1 MEIKVG
7 NVRSN
12 IDLFKSGRI
21 TVAWD
26 EYPLGI
32 GIKYVSP
39 FTTVNN
45 IGFMAIPEVGTDVLI
60 CKPANKNDW
69 YYLGS
74 IIENNF
80 ADGAGEGKVIDE
92 GVKNPFNDLYRFRGV
107 VPQAYIFSSPKGN
120 KIMLSDG
127 YNPDGS
133 YIGTHLETSRGMR
146 LSLDDSTGTIT
157 LGNSTNNAMLVL
169 TENSMAD
176 QTAMGGPASFSVQVT
191 GNVSI
196 TSQQG
201 DLDLTVINGRTINIE
216 NKSGLGSGAGNDSRT
231 GNINILSKNG
241 DVNIVATG
249 QNQEIRLESNGEG
262 GDVVINAK
270 DTIVMTAANGIIMQ
284 STGGDID
291 ISGNKI
297 YLN

>member
-1 MEIKVG
+1 
-7 NVRSN
+7 
-12 IDLFKSGRI
+12 
-21 TVAWD
+21 
-26 EYPLGI
+26 
-32 GIKYVSP
+32 
-39 FTTVNN
+39 
-45 IGFMAIPEVGTDVLI
+45 
-60 CKPANKNDW
+60 
-69 YYLGS
+69 
-74 IIENNF
+74 
-80 ADGAGEGKVIDE
+80 
-92 GVKNPFNDLYRFRGV
+92 
-107 VPQAYIFSSPKGN
+107 
-120 KIMLSDG
+120 
-127 YNPDGS
+127 
-133 YIGTHLETSRGMR
+133 
-146 LSLDDSTGTIT
+146 
-157 LGNSTNNAMLVL
+157 MLVL

>member
-12 IDLFKSGRI
+12 IDLFKAGRI
-21 TVAWD
+21 TVSWD

-32 GIKYVSP
+32 SIKYVSP
-39 FTTVNN
+39 FFTPNN

-74 IIENNF
+74 IVENTF
-80 ADGAGEGKVIDE
+80 SDSVGEGKVVDE
-92 GVKNPFNDLYRFRGV
+92 GVKNPFIDPYRFRGV
-107 VPQAYIFSSPKGN
+107 VPQSYIFSSPKGN

-133 YIGTHLETSRGMR
+133 YIGTYLETSRGMR
-146 LSLDDSTGTIT
+146 LSMDDSTGTIS
-157 LGNSTNNAMLVL
+157 LGNSTNNAILMI
-169 TENSMAD
+169 TENSMVD
-176 QTAMGGPASFSVQVT
+176 QSAGGGPASFSIQVT
-191 GNVSI
+191 GNVDI

-201 DLDLTVINGRTINIE
+201 NLDLTIINGRTINIE
-216 NKSGLGSGAGNDSRT
+216 NKSGLGSGAANDSRV
-231 GNINILSKNG
+231 GDINIVSRNG
-241 DVNIVATG
+241 DVNIVANG
-249 QNQEIRLESNGEG
+249 ENQEIRLESNGAG
-262 GDVVINAK
+262 GDVVINAR
-270 DTIVMTAANGIIMQ
+270 DTIVMNAVNGIVMQ
-284 STGGDID
+284 SSDGNID
-291 ISGNKI
+291 ISGQKI